1 MKTMR
6 RWIMLRK
13 RMMYG
18 LLAVFVVLGLFVADV
33 EAQTKTPVRVGLI
46 TEQTG
51 AASMS
56 GERGIRATR
65 LAEKQMNVAGGV
77 NGTPVEVIVYD
88 NNSTTQGTVNA
99 VNKAIEDKVIAL
111 SGPGRSTHTQA
122 AAPIIKE
129 NAIPAL
135 IASTAVQL
143 TKQGNPWLFRMRPD
157 DSIYGTAM
165 AEFLMKDLK
174 LTKVGIL
181 HDADA
186 FGTGGA
192 DIVTETMKKN
202 NLSPVR
208 RERYTVGT
216 KDYTAQ
222 LLNIKNAGAEG
233 VVLYTTN
240 SEDAAVI
247 FRQIRELGINWKIVG
262 CPAAVSQVVIDLSK
276 DASEAAYGAVD
287 YFTGANPQSK
297 AFREAYL
304 KEYNQEPD
312 FLAAYPYE
320 TLVFLVNV
328 MKRAGTTTDRNKI
341 RETILATKGYKG
353 VMGTYNFTPNGDG
366 IHEINLV
373 QMKGGKL
380 QYIRTISVG
389 QR

>member
-13 RMMYG
+13 RMMVG
-18 LLAVFVVLGLFVADV
+18 LLAVFVVLGLFVADI

-65 LAEKQMNVAGGV
+65 LAEKQMNAAGGV

-208 RERYTVGT
+208 RERYTAGT

-240 SEDAAVI
+240 SEDAAII

>member
-1 MKTMR
+1 
-6 RWIMLRK
+6 MLRK
-13 RMMYG
+13 RMMVG
-18 LLAVFVVLGLFVADV
+18 LLVVFVVLGLFVAHI

-65 LAEKQMNVAGGV
+65 LAEKQMNAAGGV

>member
-1 MKTMR
+1 
-6 RWIMLRK
+6 
-13 RMMYG
+13 MMYG
-18 LLAVFVVLGLFVADV
+18 LLAVFVVLGLFVAHI

-65 LAEKQMNVAGGV
+65 LAEKQMNAAGGV

>member
-1 MKTMR
+1 
-6 RWIMLRK
+6 
-13 RMMYG
+13 MMVG
-18 LLAVFVVLGLFVADV
+18 LLAVFVVLGLFVAHI

-88 NNSTTQGTVNA
+88 DNSTTQGTVNA

>member
-1 MKTMR
+1 MR

-13 RMMYG
+13 RMMVG
-18 LLAVFVVLGLFVADV
+18 LLAVFVVLGLFVADI

-65 LAEKQMNVAGGV
+65 LAEKQMNAAGGV

>member
-1 MKTMR
+1 
-6 RWIMLRK
+6 MLRN

-18 LLAVFVVLGLFVADV
+18 LLTVFVVLGLFVADI

-65 LAEKQMNVAGGV
+65 LAEKQMNAAGGV
-77 NGTPVEVIVYD
+77 NGIPVEVIVYD

-99 VNKAIEDKVIAL
+99 VNKAIEDKVIAI

-208 RERYTVGT
+208 RERYTAGT

-240 SEDAAVI
+240 AEDAAIV
-247 FRQIRELGINWKIVG
+247 FRQIKELGIKWKIVG
-262 CPAAVSQVVIDLSK
+262 CPAAVSQVVIDLAK

-287 YFTGANPQSK
+287 YFTGANPQAK

-312 FLAAYPYE
+312 FLCAYPYE

>member
-1 MKTMR
+1 
-6 RWIMLRK
+6 MLRK

>member
-1 MKTMR
+1 
-6 RWIMLRK
+6 
-13 RMMYG
+13 MMYG

-88 NNSTTQGTVNA
+88 DNSTTQGTVNA

-328 MKRAGTTTDRNKI
+328 MKRAGTTTDKNKI

>member
-13 RMMYG
+13 RMMVG
-18 LLAVFVVLGLFVADV
+18 LLAVFVVLGLFVAHI

-88 NNSTTQGTVNA
+88 DNSTTQGTVNA

>member
-1 MKTMR
+1 
-6 RWIMLRK
+6 MLRK

-88 NNSTTQGTVNA
+88 DNSTTQGTVNA

>member
-1 MKTMR
+1 
-6 RWIMLRK
+6 
-13 RMMYG
+13 MMYG
-18 LLAVFVVLGLFVADV
+18 LLVVFVVLGLFVADV

>member
-1 MKTMR
+1 
-6 RWIMLRK
+6 
-13 RMMYG
+13 
-18 LLAVFVVLGLFVADV
+18 
-33 EAQTKTPVRVGLI
+33 
-46 TEQTG
+46 
-51 AASMS
+51 
-56 GERGIRATR
+56 
-65 LAEKQMNVAGGV
+65 MNGAGGV

-122 AAPIIKE
+122 VAPIIKE
-129 NAIPAL
+129 NSIPAL

-165 AEFLMKDLK
+165 AEFLMRDLK

-247 FRQIRELGINWKIVG
+247 FRQIRELGILWKIVG

-287 YFTGANPQSK
+287 YFAGANPQAK

-341 RETILATKGYKG
+341 RETILSTKGYKG

-373 QMKGGKL
+373 QMRGGKL

>member
-1 MKTMR
+1 MICG
-6 RWIMLRK
+6 RWM
-13 RMMYG
+13 
-18 LLAVFVVLGLFVADV
+18 VVLWAPSLVIGLFLGSL
-33 EAQTKTPVRVGLI
+33 EAQTKTPVRVGFI

-56 GERGIRATR
+56 GERGIRATK
-65 LAEKQMNVAGGV
+65 LAEKQVNAAGGV
-77 NGTPVEVIVYD
+77 NGTPVEVGIYD

-111 SGPGRSTHTQA
+111 SGPGRSTHIQA
-122 AAPIIKE
+122 VSPIIKE

-135 IASTAVQL
+135 IPGTAVQL
-143 TKQGNPWLFRMRPD
+143 TRQGNPWLFRVRPD

-165 AEFLMKDLK
+165 AQFMMKDLK
-174 LTKVGIL
+174 LTKIGII

-202 NLSPVR
+202 NLTPVR
-208 RERYTVGT
+208 RERYTAGT

-247 FRQIRELGINWKIVG
+247 FRQMKELGIKWKIVG
-262 CPAAVSQVVIDLSK
+262 CPATTSQVVIDLVK
-276 DASEAAYGAVD
+276 DASEGAYAAVD
-287 YFTGANPQSK
+287 YFVDANPQSK
-297 AFREAYL
+297 AFRDAYF
-304 KEYNQEPD
+304 KEYNQEAD
-312 FLAAYPYE
+312 FLTAYPYD
-320 TLVFLVNV
+320 TLVFLVDV
-328 MKRAGTTTDRNKI
+328 MKRAGTTTDRNRI

-353 VMGTYNFTPNGDG
+353 AMGTYNFTPNGDG
-366 IHEINLV
+366 IHEANLV
-373 QMKGGKL
+373 QIKGGKP
-380 QYIRTISVG
+380 QYIRTISVE
-389 QR
+389 QK

>member
-88 NNSTTQGTVNA
+88 DNSTTQGTVNA

-328 MKRAGTTTDRNKI
+328 MKRAGTTTDKNKI

>member
-1 MKTMR
+1 
-6 RWIMLRK
+6 MLRK

-88 NNSTTQGTVNA
+88 DNSTTQGTVNA

-328 MKRAGTTTDRNKI
+328 MKRAGTTTDKNKI

>member
-1 MKTMR
+1 MSR
-6 RWIMLRK
+6 NRIM
-13 RMMYG
+13 YV
-18 LLAVFVVLGLFVADV
+18 LLAMFLVFSLFAGQS
-33 EAQTKTPVRVGLI
+33 EAQPKTLVRVGLI

-65 LAEKQMNVAGGV
+65 LAEKQMNAAGGV
-77 NGTPVEVIVYD
+77 NGTPIEVIVYD
-88 NNSTTQGTVNA
+88 NNSSTQGTVNA
-99 VNKAIEDKVIAL
+99 VNKAIEDKVIAV

-122 AAPIIKE
+122 ASPIIKE

-157 DSIYGTAM
+157 DSINGAGI
-165 AEFLMKDLK
+165 AEFMMKDLK
-174 LTKVGIL
+174 LTKIGIL

-222 LLNIKNAGAEG
+222 LLNIKNAGAES

-240 SEDAAVI
+240 AEDAAIV
-247 FRQIRELGINWKIVG
+247 FRQIKELSINWKIVG
-262 CPAAVSQVVIDLSK
+262 CPAAVSQVVIDLAK
-276 DASEAAYGAVD
+276 DASEGAYGAVD
-287 YFTGANPQSK
+287 YFANANPQSK
-297 AFREAYL
+297 AFREAYF

-312 FLAAYPYE
+312 FLTSYPYE

-341 RETILATKGYKG
+341 RETILATRGYQG

-366 IHEINLV
+366 IHEINLI
-373 QMKGGKL
+373 QMKGGKP
-380 QYIRTISVG
+380 QYIRTVSVG